1 MSKLTWFYKY
11 YIILQFCLGL
21 TYAIDCSMDAIL
33 SSSEQKASIFLSGA
47 NSAAHLGLVYIFPLR
62 RDTSSLKFAGGAWA
76 PFLKQQLVIKP
87 VFLSTFIQKQ
97 LIISYVD

>member
-47 NSAAHLGLVYIFPLR
+47 NSAAHLGLVYIFPWEE
-62 RDTSSLKFAGGAWA
+62 THPASSLWEEHERLFSNSSW
-76 PFLKQQLVIKP
+76 
-87 VFLSTFIQKQ
+87 
-97 LIISYVD
+97 